1 MSNFKTLYEKEIK
14 DSLMKEYNKIVSLAP
29 EVL

>member
-14 DSLMKEYNKIVSLAP
+14 NRMVINTHQKSEGFQV
-29 EVL
+29 V